1 MMQVD
6 MTQYIPRGYRNGVS
20 REELRRRTKLS
31 DRKIRE
37 CIEWTSENVE
47 TVFSYSGRYF
57 FYSCDEDRPYCK
69 HYFYQEKIRANTLN
83 RKIRIM
89 RAMWK
94 SGTVTG
100 QIEDDIGG

>member
-57 FYSCDEDRPYCK
+57 LYSCDEDRPYCK
-69 HYFYQEKIRANTLN
+69 NYFYREKIRANTQN
-83 RKIRIM
+83 RKIRRM
-89 RAMWK
+89 MAMWN
-94 SGTVTG
+94 SGMITG
-100 QIEDDIGG
+100 NTEDGF